1 MWLTDKSEES
11 RKKFCF
17 MLEDKDGNETTL
29 QTTVEEDF
37 QKWMGIL
44 ELFTELRVERPQPEV
59 AAETLSKTDSCASDL
74 GDGSFE
80 RGTLRTMSSR
90 AAAKIKD
97 EIYALAPGKVRTSLR
112 MKLSQRR
119 NVIDFFRKTHSSYD
133 LEGGAPP
140 EGSSLP
146 EADVDTLAVFGGN
159 LTQVESNGSTN
170 SRWCTIRQKELLIFS
185 DRKASDPLRKIP
197 LLRSAFSDLSDE
209 ESSPNRFQI
218 RFSNETL
225 VFDACDK
232 FDHNRWLRMLASEIE
247 RRNSSDD
254 DRPKCVGRLTSPTFT
269 KKKILHRRTRSEALS
284 QEGET
289 PAPATKTLEGSTSS
303 TDRLMSGYLQ
313 EVRETHGARTL
324 LRRWCVA
331 TSEKFIVYE
340 NQNSTKA
347 SFEWELS
354 QMTVEDQSDI
364 DAGSFGF
371 RVFLG
376 EEKLCF
382 KIIDEDSAR
391 HWLSVLARYCYSV
404 SASEPLRSNSKEDR
418 RRSASD
424 NDLKSKSAEKDP
436 DVLEVLSEGRASGRK
451 LMRRATEDS
460 AFFRKFNR
468 SELFKAPWRASTER
482 LEVKM
487 RDRERSGRAAANKA
501 LKRFSCGSLFDSN
514 GKYSGHLMELITH
527 ELYSSQVRRWCVQKD
542 DYLYVYENEAT
553 DDPIKVVP
561 LCNAKVV
568 DTSDVEGCI
577 YRFRVDYGEGKAV
590 FFRALTRTDL
600 EKWTTVISV
609 KTAVLLDRSE
619 RQLRRSR
626 TFSSDKS
633 SSESEVTSPD
643 NRPTRS
649 LTADSSSYNETVS
662 IWSADSV
669 FGPANDPSSAGLKP
683 VGPDV
688 ETSTS
693 PVERKD
699 EQSPNDQRED
709 LPSAER
715 TGSEAEIS
723 DSCRKTVTSLSSIE
737 DLGHVYEN
745 FLAFAS
751 AMAERSPE
759 FQEQLY
765 HVYEN
770 VTQALDRGD
779 LGSTQ
784 NDDGQITQELPEEV
798 HQGTKE
804 GNDLGSPSMEMSSE
818 FEKISLRENEEKDTS
833 YEYRY
838 SGVQGESDL
847 EKVVEDAYENEQHV
861 MDAATEDEKSL
872 QTEANQDNAV
882 VSGGLISLLENEEQD
897 TSLEYRYSGSQGESE
912 LEKVVEDAYENEQHV
927 MDAATE
933 DEKSLQ
939 TEANQGN
946 VVVSGGLI
954 SLLENEEQD
963 TSYEYRY
970 SGTQGESE
978 LEKVVDANESEQHV
992 MDAATE
998 DEKRLQTEANQDNVV
1013 VSGGFTGETENAA
1026 VESVSRGAEELVEA
1040 PDSNGS
1046 DEGLMNEN
1054 AVDESEQETVTS
1066 KNENDIEEFQDTEN
1080 DTRCIDVENP
1090 ISTSDKL
1097 LSGTGENMN
1106 EATTG
1111 VSSLQHESVREDSSS
1126 RRLVRVDD
1134 VSAIET
1140 GESSLYL
1147 VEQVSDQVWREIDSE
1162 QFSEPVVDSSD
1173 VLDAV
1178 RVSTPCYNNNS
1189 VSPLLERDCLASAVD
1204 ESASNED
1211 DERRT
1216 SNIEVQDSNNAPE
1229 CAGNDFNVGNDDE
1242 SLNKLEVPETEPP
1255 RFTAAENDDYQKE
1268 LQDVERGTEG
1278 DKTWNNAERIFEATE
1293 NVCAAESFELSLP
1306 ATLKCSKE
1314 AEVRCEQTLASEVY
1328 VSEHAQI
1335 WEEVVTRVD
1344 ESPSSTTQDFELE
1357 SHALLESPNS
1367 DLESGDFT
1375 STHSS
1380 LEGEPSEMCND
1391 SYQEDA
1397 AFNNVAQPLSSS
1409 LPSQTN
1415 LEDSSPETRIDSVN
1429 AVENDSETVSKT
1441 SHLEEKL
1448 CTAFAL
1454 SNEHAEKCQ
1463 STDVCSNDSLGN
1475 EPVENNSA
1483 LQQDIEEPEDAL
1495 DEGIE
1500 LEKRCSSSEGYYTP
1514 EDTLE
1519 FLVRRDSIAEEQT
1532 ETDCASERTQ
1542 NSNPELGCT
1551 RDETKLTDPES
1562 VLQSEKEDVATS
1574 CLEQND
1580 QEFARELETDSTNS
1594 ESQPPSAWSN
1604 HDSSLTRSQMD
1615 ILKAVTAAFEE
1626 ILELHGDDSDA
1637 DDTRL

>member
-1 MWLTDKSEES
+1 MQESSEDSSLKKDKRWTDTLKKKKLSRGQSYDYRLRGNVTPFPQPDNAKNKHPSMRRKNSQTIANLTHLFDREGRFCGYLTEVRYNKFGTTHLRRWCVVKNGLLILFNSEREDTPQGKLSLVDMWLTDKSDES
-11 RKKFCF
+11 RNKFCF
-17 MLEDKDGNETTL
+17 TLEDKDSNETTL

-37 QKWMGIL
+37 QKWMGVL
-44 ELFTELRVERPQPEV
+44 KLFTELRVERPQPEV
-59 AAETLSKTDSCASDL
+59 AAEPLGKTDPCASDL

-80 RGTLRTMSSR
+80 RGTLRTKSSR

-119 NVIDFFRKTHSSYD
+119 NVIDLFRKTHSSYD
-133 LEGGAPP
+133 LEAGAPP

-159 LTQVESNGSTN
+159 LIQVESNGSTN
-170 SRWCTIRQKELLIFS
+170 SRWCTIKQKELLIFS

-197 LLRSAFSDLSDE
+197 LLRSAFSDLSDD
-209 ESSPNRFQI
+209 ESSANRFQI
-218 RFSNETL
+218 RFCDETL

-254 DRPKCVGRLTSPTFT
+254 DRPKCVGRLTSPTFA
-269 KKKILHRRTRSEALS
+269 KKKILHRRTRSEAVS
-284 QEGET
+284 QEEERPT
-289 PAPATKTLEGSTSS
+289 SPTKTREGSTSS
-303 TDRLMSGYLQ
+303 SDRLMSGYLQ

-340 NQNSTKA
+340 NQNSKKA

-354 QMTVEDQSDI
+354 QMSVQDQSDM

-376 EEKLCF
+376 VEKLCF
-382 KIIDEDSAR
+382 KVIDEDSAR
-391 HWLSVLARYCYSV
+391 HWLSVLARYCHSV
-404 SASEPLRSNSKEDR
+404 AANEPQRSNSKEDR

-424 NDLKSKSAEKDP
+424 NDLKSKSTEKDLN
-436 DVLEVLSEGRASGRK
+436 VLEVLSEGRASGRK
-451 LMRRATEDS
+451 LVRRATEDS
-460 AFFRKFNR
+460 TFLRKFNR
-468 SELFKAPWRASTER
+468 SELFKAPWRASTEK

-501 LKRFSCGSLFDSN
+501 LKRFSCGSLFDSD

-542 DYLYVYENEAT
+542 DYLYIYENEAA

-568 DTSDVEGCI
+568 DTSDVEACI

-626 TFSSDKS
+626 TLSSEKS

-643 NRPTRS
+643 HRATRT
-649 LTADSSSYNETVS
+649 LTADSGSYNETVS

-669 FGPANDPSSAGLKP
+669 FDPANDPGSADLKP
-683 VGPDV
+683 ANPDD
-688 ETSTS
+688 ETVTS

-699 EQSPNDQRED
+699 EQPPNDQRD
-709 LPSAER
+709 DPP
-715 TGSEAEIS
+715 EAEIS
-723 DSCRKTVTSLSSIE
+723 DSNRKTVSSLSSIE

-770 VTQALDRGD
+770 VTLALDRGN
-779 LGSTQ
+779 LESTQ
-784 NDDGQITQELPEEV
+784 NEGQIKEELVEEV
-798 HQGTKE
+798 GQGNNE
-804 GNDLGSPSMEMSSE
+804 GNELGSPSMEMSSE

-833 YEYRY
+833 YVYRY
-838 SGVQGESDL
+838 SGM
-847 EKVVEDAYENEQHV
+847 H
-861 MDAATEDEKSL
+861 
-872 QTEANQDNAV
+872 
-882 VSGGLISLLENEEQD
+882 
-897 TSLEYRYSGSQGESE
+897 GESE
-912 LEKVVEDAYENEQHV
+912 LEKVVEDDKENEHHV
-927 MDAATE
+927 MDASAE
-933 DEKSLQ
+933 DEKSKQ
-939 TEANQGN
+939 TEANQEDMMAR
-946 VVVSGGLI
+946 GGC
-954 SLLENEEQD
+954 
-963 TSYEYRY
+963 
-970 SGTQGESE
+970 
-978 LEKVVDANESEQHV
+978 AC
-992 MDAATE
+992 ATE
-998 DEKRLQTEANQDNVV
+998 R
-1013 VSGGFTGETENAA
+1013 AA
-1026 VESVSRGAEELVEA
+1026 VESVSRVGEELVEVQVN
-1040 PDSNGS
+1040 SG
-1046 DEGLMNEN
+1046 DEDLVPNED
-1054 AVDESEQETVTS
+1054 AVNESEQETVTS
-1066 KNENDIEEFQDTEN
+1066 GNDKEIQEIRDSES
-1080 DTRCIDVENP
+1080 DTRCISVEDS
-1090 ISTSDKL
+1090 IGTSDGL
-1097 LSGTGENMN
+1097 YELQSQTGETVN
-1106 EATTG
+1106 EATTSQ
-1111 VSSLQHESVREDSSS
+1111 SSLQDERVREHSSS
-1126 RRLVRVDD
+1126 RPLVHVDH
-1134 VSAIET
+1134 VNAVET

-1147 VEQVSDQVWREIDSE
+1147 VEQVSDQVWREIE
-1162 QFSEPVVDSSD
+1162 GEEFSGPVVETSD

-1178 RVSTPCYNNNS
+1178 RVSSPCDNNIS
-1189 VSPLLERDCLASAVD
+1189 ESFLERDCLASAV
-1204 ESASNED
+1204 EKSASNAV

-1216 SNIEVQDSNNAPE
+1216 SNLEVEDSNNARE
-1229 CAGNDFNVGNDDE
+1229 YTGSDFNVENDDE
-1242 SLNKLEVPETEPP
+1242 SLNKLEVSETEPP
-1255 RFTAAENDDYQKE
+1255 CFSGAEDEDCRKE
-1268 LQDVERGTEG
+1268 LEDGEWRATEG
-1278 DKTWNNAERIFEATE
+1278 GKTWNIADKTLEASE
-1293 NVCAAESFELSLP
+1293 NVCAAETFESSLP
-1306 ATLKCSKE
+1306 AALKCSKE

-1335 WEEVVTRVD
+1335 WEEAVTRVD
-1344 ESPSSTTQDFELE
+1344 EIPSSTTQNYELE

-1375 STHSS
+1375 SAQGSP
-1380 LEGEPSEMCND
+1380 EVEPYEMCND
-1391 SYQEDA
+1391 SNQEDTA
-1397 AFNNVAQPLSSS
+1397 HYNVDQSLSSG

-1415 LEDSSPETRIDSVN
+1415 LEDSGPETGIDFAN
-1429 AVENDSETVSKT
+1429 TVETNSETASNFPEECYAKT
-1441 SHLEEKL
+1441 NQLEQKSSS
-1448 CTAFAL
+1448 AFAF
-1454 SNEHAEKCQ
+1454 SNERGQAA
-1463 STDVCSNDSLGN
+1463 DICSNSSLGN
-1475 EPVENNSA
+1475 EPVEDSSS
-1483 LQQDIEEPEDAL
+1483 LQQVNEEPEDAV

-1514 EDTLE
+1514 EDTIE
-1519 FLVRRDSIAEEQT
+1519 VLVRRNSITEEQT
-1532 ETDCASERTQ
+1532 ETDCASDRTQ

-1551 RDETKLTDPES
+1551 NDETNPTDPES
-1562 VLQSEKEDVATS
+1562 ALQSEKDVATP
-1574 CLEQND
+1574 CFQHND
-1580 QEFARELETDSTNS
+1580 HELVREVETDSTNS
-1594 ESQPPSAWSN
+1594 QSLPPSVWTN
-1604 HDSSLTRSQMD
+1604 HESSLEIAQDLTRSQMD

-1626 ILELHGDDSDA
+1626 ILELHGDDSDT